1 MKKQRVVSVMSL
13 ILCTAMLFLLSAC
26 SAPKGDMVEKQEREV
41 VLNKSLKEGKSWV
54 IEKEITIQDCIV
66 SAARS
71 KDDLT
76 TLAVF
81 QPTSE
86 DGYIFSTAT
95 TRPSYLIMITSMVIG
110 QENYDLFW
118 VSDPKAVSLEIS
130 YIVDGEALEP
140 LTYDVSNGEIIALQQ
155 EGKDISITA
164 CYYDS
169 EGNRYTNGLG
179 D

>member
-1 MKKQRVVSVMSL
+1 MKKQRIVSVMML

-26 SAPKGDMVEKQEREV
+26 SAPKGDTIESREAL
-41 VLNKSLKEGKSWV
+41 LNESIKEGKEWT
-54 IEKEITIQDCIV
+54 IEKEITINNNII
-66 SAARS
+66 SAARGA
-71 KDDLT
+71 DDMT
-76 TLAVF
+76 TLAIF
-81 QPTSE
+81 RPTFE
-86 DGYIFSTAT
+86 GGYAFS
-95 TRPSYLIMITSMVIG
+95 RSVILPSYLIMITSAEIG

-118 VSDPKAVSLEIS
+118 VSDSKAVSLEIS
-130 YIVDGEALEP
+130 YIVDGEALDP

-169 EGNRYTNGLG
+169 EGNRYTHGSG

>member
-1 MKKQRVVSVMSL
+1 MKKQRIVSVMTL

-26 SAPKGDMVEKQEREV
+26 SAPKGDTIESREAL
-41 VLNKSLKEGKSWV
+41 LNESIKEGKEWT
-54 IEKEITIQDCIV
+54 IEKEITINNNII
-66 SAARS
+66 SAARGA
-71 KDDLT
+71 DDMT
-76 TLAVF
+76 TLAIF
-81 QPTSE
+81 RPTFE
-86 DGYIFSTAT
+86 GGYAFS
-95 TRPSYLIMITSMVIG
+95 RSVILPSYLIMIISAEIG

-155 EGKDISITA
+155 EGKDVSITA

>member
-26 SAPKGDMVEKQEREV
+26 SASKGDTMESREAL
-41 VLNKSLKEGKSWV
+41 LNESIKEGKEWT
-54 IEKEITIQDCIV
+54 IEKEITINNNII
-66 SAARS
+66 SAARGA
-71 KDDLT
+71 DDMT
-76 TLAVF
+76 TLAIF
-81 QPTSE
+81 RPTFE
-86 DGYIFSTAT
+86 GGYAFS
-95 TRPSYLIMITSMVIG
+95 RSVILPSYLIMITSAEIG

-169 EGNRYTNGLG
+169 EGNRYTHGLG